1 MKAADYIPADSLKP
15 FIKAYKIIE
24 SSNGIVNRIVPNTSL
39 TIAFRL
45 KGRVSYVESAGR
57 MIVPP
62 SVFSGL
68 RKSVRLINYAPDTAT
83 LLIMFKE
90 TGAAA
95 FFRQPLYD
103 LFEQTVSLDQY
114 FPKLETSMVEERL
127 AGAETNE
134 AKIKVIEEFLCS
146 KLLHNKPDVL
156 IASAISRIYA
166 ENGNLKIKALADSLY
181 ISQDAFEKRF
191 RKITGAT
198 PKQFASIVKMN
209 NAIRKNIVSPSFL
222 DIAFENGY
230 YDQAHFNKDFKSF
243 TGLTPTD
250 FFRSASYW

>member
-1 MKAADYIPADSLKP
+1 MKAADYIPADTLKP

-24 SSNGIVNRIVPNTSL
+24 SSDEIVNRIVPNTSH

-45 KGRVSYVESAGR
+45 KGQVFYKANSGRIILPSAA
-57 MIVPP
+57 
-62 SVFSGL
+62 FSGL
-68 RKSVRLINYAPDTAT
+68 RKSVRLINYAPASAT
-83 LLIMFKE
+83 LLVIFKE

-95 FFRQPLYD
+95 FFRKPLYD
-103 LFEQTVSLDQY
+103 LFEQTVFLDQY
-114 FPKLETSMVEERL
+114 FSPSEVSNVEEQL

-134 AKIKVIEEFLCS
+134 KKIKIVDQFLCS
-146 KLLHNKPDVL
+146 KLLYNKPDMLV
-156 IASAISRIYA
+156 ASAISRIYSG
-166 ENGNLKIKALADSLY
+166 NGNLKIKTLTDSLY

-209 NAIRKNIVSPSFL
+209 NAIRKNIASPSFL

-230 YDQAHFNKDFKSF
+230 YDQAHFNKDFKNF